1 MKRYRLSFGLLAV
14 IAFMLGFVYPGYG
27 QQVYTANLSGINEVP
42 AGKSL
47 GTGTVHVVLR
57 GDSIKVYGE
66 FKQLV
71 GNYTASHIH
80 MAAAGQNGSVVFPLD
95 PKVDTD
101 QKGGTYDSLNNKF
114 KLTADEKTA
123 LMDGNLYIN
132 IHSSDYASGE
142 LRGQLFPDGNQAP
155 TASHITV
162 PANGATVVNGGLG
175 TDSLDFKWSK
185 ASDPENNPVFYV
197 WQISLLS
204 NFYSVPLEA
213 SVGTDSSVTMS
224 KADIDE
230 LLQAASVTYGG
241 DMTLYFRI
249 FSTDGSMVTDGP
261 TGSMVFKRD
270 TVLYS
275 IQQAHDAPSGT
286 QVTIKGIVTR
296 AYGAYAYM
304 QDSTAGMTLRQSSGS
319 FADAIANGS
328 VKMGDTLRVSG
339 NVSEYNSLVE
349 INGADLQSYKVLSSN
364 NMLPDPMKITLSDL
378 ENNGEMYEA
387 RLVRLTGL
395 KVDGSGTFTAAT
407 SYKVTDA
414 TDKTGNIVLRTPNA
428 SDGTITGASIP
439 PDSTV
444 FEGVIGQY
452 SKDNPA
458 AGYQLQAVL
467 ATDVYKPAYVQA
479 IHNAPDPAV
488 DSVDVYI
495 NGLLTLRNVAYQQAT
510 AYMEMP
516 GDRELNIGLAP
527 AHSMGASDTLMNV
540 KTMLTPS
547 ENYVVIVDGVLNPGN
562 FEPNPNGIST
572 KLDVLVKP
580 MAHRTAKEKGM
591 IDFFAVHGVPD
602 APAVDISTQQTGSVV
617 TGVKYNDM
625 TQYFSVPAQTY
636 TISLSEAGSSTP
648 LISYDADLTNYGDT
662 SAVVLASGFLNP
674 EKNQNGPGIK
684 LLVVLPDGTVLKPQ
698 IDTPIEKQPGAQ
710 VPYSF
715 EVMSNY
721 PNPFNPTT
729 NLRFNLP
736 QSADVR
742 LTVYNILGQRVFDHD
757 LGHMSAGFRKQVTF
771 DASQLSSGVYLYRFT
786 ARAASKVYTGM
797 GKMTLIK

>member
-1 MKRYRLSFGLLAV
+1 MKRYRLSFGLLAI
-14 IAFMLGFVYPGYG
+14 IAFMFGFVYPGYG
-27 QQVYTANLSGINEVP
+27 QQVYTANMFGINEVP

-47 GTGTVHVVLR
+47 GKGAVHVVVR
-57 GDSIKVYGE
+57 GDSIKVYGS
-66 FKQLV
+66 FSNLA

-80 MAAAGQNGSVVFPLD
+80 MGAAGENGSVVFTLD
-95 PKVDTD
+95 PSVNTD

-114 KLTADEKTA
+114 KLTADQKTA
-123 LMDGNLYIN
+123 LMDGSLYVN
-132 IHSSDYASGE
+132 IHSSDYADGE

-155 TASHITV
+155 TASHITN
-162 PANGATVVNGGLG
+162 PADGATVNVSGSG
-175 TDSLDFKWSK
+175 TDSLNFKWSQ
-185 ASDPENNPVFYV
+185 AMDPDNNPVFYV
-197 WQISLLS
+197 WQISLLP
-204 NFYSVPLEA
+204 NFYSVPLEE
-213 SVGTDSSVTMS
+213 SVGRDSSVTLS

-230 LLQAASVTYGG
+230 LMQAASVPYGG
-241 DMTLYFRI
+241 DMTVYFRI

-261 TGSMVFKRD
+261 TGSMAFKRD

-286 QVTIKGIVTR
+286 QVNIKGIVTR
-296 AYGAYAYM
+296 AYGSYAYM
-304 QDSTAGMTLRQSSGS
+304 QDSTAGMTLRQASGS

-349 INGADLQSYKVLSSN
+349 INGADLQSYKVLSTN
-364 NMLPDPMKITLSDL
+364 NMLPDPTNITLSDL

-395 KVDGSGTFTAAT
+395 KIDGSGTFTAAT

-414 TDKTGNIVLRTPNA
+414 TDQTGNIVLRTPSA
-428 SDGTITGASIP
+428 SDGNITGASIP

-444 FEGVIGQY
+444 FVGVVGQY
-452 SKDNPA
+452 STSNPA

-495 NGLLTLRNVAYQQAT
+495 NGLLTLKNVAYQQAT

-527 AHSMGASDTLMNV
+527 AHSMGASDTLKNV
-540 KTMLTPS
+540 TTTLTPS
-547 ENYVVIVDGVLNPGN
+547 ENYVVVVNGVVDSSSFASNPD
-562 FEPNPNGIST
+562 GIST
-572 KLDVLVKP
+572 KLNVLVKA
-580 MAHRTAKEKGM
+580 MARQKAKEKGM

-617 TGVKYNDM
+617 MNVKYNDM
-625 TQYFSVPAQTY
+625 TDYFSVPAQAY

-648 LISYDADLTNYGDT
+648 LISYNADLTNYGDT
-662 SAVVLASGFLNP
+662 AAVVLASGFLNP
-674 EKNQNGPGIK
+674 GKNQNGPGIK

-710 VPYSF
+710 VPSSF
-715 EVMSNY
+715 EVMANY

-742 LTVYNILGQRVFDHD
+742 LSVYNILGQRVFDRD
-757 LGHMSAGFRKQVTF
+757 LGHMSAGFRKQVMF
-771 DASQLSSGVYLYRFT
+771 DASQLSSGVYIYRFT
-786 ARAASKVYTGM
+786 AHTASRVFTGM